1 MPAKSK
7 DQQRAAGMALA
18 AKRGEMKASELQ
30 GASKEMYDSMSEKD
44 LEDFAKTKHDDLPE
58 KVEEAMYGQLNT
70 PEKKVAAARGVLN
83 KVAKIKAN
91 TKLGADEMYDQL
103 MNAVK
108 GVLNK
113 KEAEAF
119 IKGLDEG
126 KKINEADMPKVGDRI
141 HLKGGGVGEVIKISH
156 GTIKLKQGTK
166 KRLLYPERVKLKNG
180 SWIEEGYNDYNWIDS
195 PDERM
200 KRLNES
206 LNCDIINE
214 GLSTGEM
221 NDLVKT
227 LYKSVDLN
235 VDDDFAIEMIIISA
249 DEFMGK
255 RINKNDAKKVL
266 AQFDKK
272 YPRFK

>member
-1 MPAKSK
+1 M
-7 DQQRAAGMALA
+7 
-18 AKRGEMKASELQ
+18 
-30 GASKEMYDSMSEKD
+30 
-44 LEDFAKTKHDDLPE
+44 KTKDSLLALQQINRNLEILHGHLKAVKHYPLKHQE
-58 KVEEAMYGQLNT
+58 KLVKAVFKEKKEVIVAQCGRNWGKTTAVIYSVLRYAVLNPGSLVWIIT
-70 PEKKVAAARGVLN
+70 PE
-83 KVAKIKAN
+83 
-91 TKLGADEMYDQL
+91 
-103 MNAVK
+103 
-108 GVLNK
+108 
-113 KEAEAF
+113 
-119 IKGLDEG
+119 
-126 KKINEADMPKVGDRI
+126 
-141 HLKGGGVGEVIKISH
+141 
-156 GTIKLKQGTK
+156 LKQGTK